1 MPTHLYIHKYI
12 NAKYSVWNRAGRDS
26 YCSVLLR
33 FSAAILINMSE
44 WKFTSRIHS
53 NDLESIHIWD
63 SIYIYGFGN
72 TAFADKEKM
81 YLFAFVAI

>member
-1 MPTHLYIHKYI
+1 MHNQQLYTKQLLTGCAIMHLYQSSKMPTHLYIHKYI

-44 WKFTSRIHS
+44 
-53 NDLESIHIWD
+53 
-63 SIYIYGFGN
+63 
-72 TAFADKEKM
+72 
-81 YLFAFVAI
+81 